1 MARWAVAVA
10 AATAVV
16 AVACSPAQTGSAA
29 DGTASSAADGGDRV
43 AGVNSQ
49 ADVKRDAAPADHS
62 NRVAEARSLRPDTD
76 RLTFAEIPA
85 ASGDHSPLAS
95 DRAIDP
101 TGGLSLS
108 NYLQLLRRDAIK
120 PIYEPLFVSA
130 EEANLPP
137 DELVMGVS
145 IDGDARAYPVGTLR
159 IREIVNDVV
168 GGVPVIVTW

>member
-16 AVACSPAQTGSAA
+16 AMACSSAQTGPAGH
-29 DGTASSAADGGDRV
+29 GTASSAADGDDRV
-43 AGVNSQ
+43 AGVTLQ
-49 ADVKRDAAPADHS
+49 ADVKTDAAPADRS
-62 NRVAEARSLRPDTD
+62 NGSAEARPRRPDID
-76 RLTFAEIPA
+76 RLSLAEIPA

-95 DRAIDP
+95 DRVIDP
-101 TGGLSLS
+101 TGGLALS

-137 DELVMGVS
+137 EELVMGVS